1 MKGIVSIIAEKAPSL
16 LKSTTHFFENETIT
30 AIAET
35 LSPHEDVQFVKAI
48 VFKKKK
54 HFKDLAPA
62 MKALKEM
69 DVPVKTIAAA
79 AKCSLSTAYKA
90 IKSVSEK

>member
-48 VFKKKK
+48 VFKEAFQGFGPG
-54 HFKDLAPA
+54 H
-62 MKALKEM
+62 E
-69 DVPVKTIAAA
+69 
-79 AKCSLSTAYKA
+79 SLERNGCPSKNDCRSG
-90 IKSVSEK
+90 KV